1 MIRRLITTPGLFGII
16 KTVTMGIFDKV
27 KSFTKKLTGGSAKV
41 FVEADPIKF
50 GEPFEVRIKAIIQDE
65 PINIDRVY
73 LNVVGLEEVQ
83 VADVDTHQNSSG
95 KARSRVEHVH
105 RTFETYVNELN
116 VTGQMNL
123 VASMTYDWK
132 IEVTIP
138 ETAPPIYLGKF
149 ARHTYSVR
157 AGLDMA
163 GNDPDSGWVELK

>member
-1 MIRRLITTPGLFGII
+1 
-16 KTVTMGIFDKV
+16 MGIFDKV

-41 FVEADPIKF
+41 FVEADLIKF

-83 VADVDTHQNSSG
+83 VQDVDTQHDSSG
-95 KARSRVEHVH
+95 QSRTRVEHVH
-105 RTFETYVNELN
+105 LAHETYVNELN
-116 VTGQMNL
+116 ATGPMNL
-123 VASMTYDWK
+123 VATMTYDWRV
-132 IEVTIP
+132 EVTIP
-138 ETAPPIYLGKF
+138 ANSPPIYLGKY
-149 ARHTYSVR
+149 ARHTYRVR